1 MSTSSLSPASSVA
14 TSSAV
19 TLESLTLPQLSQIKR
34 QLDEE
39 LEHLTTSFAQ
49 LRAAMAKFRE
59 CRRSLDAGVTPAIK
73 EKPLLVPLT
82 TSLYVSG
89 TLADA
94 EHVIVD
100 VGTGFF
106 LEKTVTEADKFYE
119 NKINELASNLKD
131 LEAIVQGKSNNLRA
145 VEDVLRQKVLRE
157 GSAPKTAT
165 A

>member
-14 TSSAV
+14 NSSAV

-49 LRAAMAKFRE
+49 LRAAMARFRE
-59 CRRSLDAGVTPAIK
+59 CRRSLDSGVTPAIK

-89 TLADA
+89 TLADT

-131 LEAIVQGKSNNLRA
+131 LEAIVQGKSNSLRA

-157 GSAPKTAT
+157 GSVPKTAT
-165 A
+165 T